1 MLRGLEDEFEA
12 RTREVEAIRATF
24 EEFTKYYA
32 QSVRTW
38 ARRDLIRAVEAL
50 EANLKARIDKEG
62 RARREKNPHWTPPD
76 GPGGVEITLVPS
88 TGDHV
93 QIRVGQEHPAWPV
106 DSGKYTLI
114 FPRDLFTATE
124 RLKRAISAGEYD
136 DNLMVRVELAIYE
149 ILRVREGQGLPSP

>member
-62 RARREKNPHWTPPD
+62 RARREKTPIGRHRTD
-76 GPGGVEITLVPS
+76 PGAWKSPWCRAPEITCRS
-88 TGDHV
+88 
-93 QIRVGQEHPAWPV
+93 E
-106 DSGKYTLI
+106 SGKNI
-114 FPRDLFTATE
+114 RHGPS
-124 RLKRAISAGEYD
+124 I
-136 DNLMVRVELAIYE
+136 VENIH
-149 ILRVREGQGLPSP
+149 